1 MSPNHANPA
10 TGLAAELAAWQ
21 ALLDTLGEE
30 ERILVEGDAERLAA
44 LGVVKLERLQTA
56 SEFARARLDALR
68 AAGYAADAV
77 GMEGWMAQ
85 HAAPPQRA
93 LWQNLAALE
102 NEARNCNQRIGKLID
117 MRLAATRQS
126 LNVLVRAA
134 SGRNGLYDQAGQ
146 TVASL
151 GGKTLTAA

>member
-1 MSPNHANPA
+1 MSPNHADPA
-10 TGLAAELAAWQ
+10 AGLAAELAAWQ
-21 ALLDTLGEE
+21 ALLDTLAEE

-44 LGVVKLERLQTA
+44 LGVGKLERLQSVSGFT
-56 SEFARARLDALR
+56 RARLDALR

-85 HAAPPQRA
+85 RAAPAQRA

-102 NEARNCNQRIGKLID
+102 NEARSSNQRIGKLID

-134 SGRNGLYDQAGQ
+134 SGHNGLYDQAGQ